1 MTEAESKFRAAI
13 TAEAL
18 TWLGTPYHLSGCI
31 KGVGSNCAAF
41 LYAVAKASGA
51 IEADAP
57 APRWY
62 TPQLATHSKEERL
75 VAYVLAY
82 GAREI
87 TEHEVKAGDIVLYK
101 SGQAHGHAAIVLDW
115 PQIIHVL
122 TPWGCQTGGVND
134 GMLRAFSRRY
144 FTLWRGVDDGDL

>member
-1 MTEAESKFRAAI
+1 MTEVAFRSAI
-13 TAEAL
+13 TDEAL
-18 TWLGTPYHLSGCI
+18 TWIGTPYHLNGCV

-41 LYAVAKASGA
+41 LFAVAKNAGA
-51 IEADAP
+51 IAPDAP

-87 TEHEVKAGDIVLYK
+87 AEAEVRAGDIVLYK
-101 SGQAHGHAAIVLDW
+101 SGQAHGHAAIVISW
-115 PQIIHVL
+115 PRIIHVI
-122 TPWGCQTGGVND
+122 TPWGCQAGKVDEGR
-134 GMLRAFSRRY
+134 LSAFTRRY
-144 FTLWRGVDDGDL
+144 FTLWSGGTDGNL